1 MYSFKL
7 KNEKLHDMVDGDP
20 FVTSILKQSNFKS
33 GSYHLTLSPP
43 SDHESRLDHEKCIK
57 SNVHE
62 IKSTVSVP
70 TYNDYAK
77 TNGVILCN
85 TFLKN

>member
-1 MYSFKL
+1 ML
-7 KNEKLHDMVDGDP
+7 DGDLS
-20 FVTSILKQSNFKS
+20 VTSTLKQSNFKS

-43 SDHESRLDHEKCIK
+43 SDHESRVDHKKCIK

-62 IKSTVSVP
+62 IKSTVSAP
-70 TYNDYAK
+70 SCNDYAK

-85 TFLKN
+85 TFLKNWDTDTDTDTVES